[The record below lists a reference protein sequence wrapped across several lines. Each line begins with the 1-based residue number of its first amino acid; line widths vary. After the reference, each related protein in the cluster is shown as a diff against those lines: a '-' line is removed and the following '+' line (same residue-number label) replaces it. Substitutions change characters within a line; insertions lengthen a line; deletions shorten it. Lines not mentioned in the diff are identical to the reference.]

1 LDFRNH
7 YVRDALDKA
16 VGPYLPEKTLRSRL
30 TRIAAIAALAFVVF
44 LAFVSIIQYST
55 PRPAKPPPAAKPG
68 AVEILLVPAKP

>member
-1 LDFRNH
+1 MDFRNH
-7 YVRDALDKA
+7 YVRDALEKS

-30 TRIAAIAALAFVVF
+30 ARIAAIAALAFAVF

-55 PRPAKPPPAAKPG
+55 PRPAQPSPAAKPG